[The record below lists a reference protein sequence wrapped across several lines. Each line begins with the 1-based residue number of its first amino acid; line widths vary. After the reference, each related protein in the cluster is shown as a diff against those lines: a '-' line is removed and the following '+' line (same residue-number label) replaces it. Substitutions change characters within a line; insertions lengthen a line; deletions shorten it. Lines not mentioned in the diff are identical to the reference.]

1 MKYHLA
7 RRQPLITAV
16 NIDGEHPVRIKR
28 EGDRWFRDQRIP
40 LEAQLTREDYGD
52 PEIDRGHMV
61 RREDPNWDPDASNP
75 ADVTPRAKL
84 ANDDTF
90 HYTNSALQHSKMNQ
104 GKELWQG
111 LENYI
116 LDSARTEG
124 FRACV
129 FTGPIFR
136 NDDPLLA
143 AGLPV
148 PQEFWKLVVMPAK
161 HDDGNTRLHA
171 TAYLLSQ
178 GELIRDLLEK
188 RSRVEG
194 VEGFVLGPYRTFQI
208 AIADLAEAT
217 GMGLAHYIPADP
229 LGQSRIGTEA
239 IESGEPLFVPLASLD
254 QIVT

>member
-1 MKYHLA
+1 
-7 RRQPLITAV
+7 
-16 NIDGEHPVRIKR
+16 VRIKR
-28 EGDRWFRDQRIP
+28 EGDKWFRDERIP
-40 LEAQLTREDYGD
+40 LEAQLGRDDYGD

-61 RREDPNWDPDASNP
+61 RREDPNWDPDASGP
-75 ADVTPRAKL
+75 SDVTPRARL

-90 HYTNSALQHSKMNQ
+90 HYTNSALQHSRMNQ
-104 GKELWQG
+104 GKQLWQG

-124 FRACV
+124 FKACV
-129 FTGPIFR
+129 FTGPILR
-136 NDDPLLA
+136 NDDPMLA

-148 PQEFWKLVVMPAK
+148 PQEFWKLVVMPAAT
-161 HDDGNTRLHA
+161 DGAGPRLHA

-178 GELIRDLLEK
+178 GELIRDLLQK

-194 VEGFVLGPYRTFQI
+194 LEGFVLGAYRTFQI

-217 GMGLAHYIPADP
+217 GMDLAAYVPFDP
-229 LGQSRIGTEA
+229 LGATRIGTEA
-239 IESGEPLFVPLASLD
+239 IESGEPLFVPLGTLD